1 MSADSASAERRYSE
15 QEIEAMET
23 PALLELY
30 KSTGDENL
38 KWPLVLRYEGLIKS
52 AALQIRGVYS
62 SFAQIEDIINEGILM
77 LLNAVDKFD
86 PSKGVKFETY
96 LSKRIRGMVI
106 DLARKQD
113 WVPRNVRQRAKEI
126 ERAAAELASE
136 LGRYPTSAEIAQHLG
151 ISQERYQ
158 KDAANIALSNIL
170 SLDVLLDTRE
180 NDGYQMEVPSSDT
193 RGQPE
198 LALQERELQ
207 NVLAEGIT
215 KLRKNEQI
223 VLSLYYEKNLHLK
236 EIAQVLEVSEPR
248 VSQIHTR
255 AIQKLRT
262 YMETY
267 INGSDAEKSSGTT
280 GTKKKGARNV

>member
-1 MSADSASAERRYSE
+1 
-15 QEIEAMET
+15 MET

-30 KSTGDENL
+30 KSTGDETL

-52 AALQIRGVYS
+52 AAMQIRGVYS

-126 ERAAAELASE
+126 ERAGAELASE
-136 LGRYPTSAEIAQHLG
+136 LGRYPSGAEIAQRLG
-151 ISQERYQ
+151 VTQERYQ

-180 NDGYQMEVPSSDT
+180 SDGYQMEVPSSDT
-193 RGQPE
+193 EGQPE
-198 LALQERELQ
+198 LVLQEREMQ
-207 NVLAEGIT
+207 RVLAEGISQ
-215 KLRKNEQI
+215 LRKNEQI

-262 YMETY
+262 YMEAY
-267 INGSDAEKSSGTT
+267 MNSAEKPAK
-280 GTKKKGARNV
+280 TKRKGSRNV